1 MRLKICQAPCDL
13 LQGDEGGQRL
23 SFVDFTGRLITLN
36 PIFGCNQFDSSPGLW
51 AATAAIATAQASRP
65 GVLPKLIVTKY
76 RTEGA

>member
-1 MRLKICQAPCDL
+1 MRLKIFQAPCDL

-51 AATAAIATAQASRP
+51 AATAASYCP
-65 GVLPKLIVTKY
+65 GKQTRGSPQIDCNQI
-76 RTEGA
+76 